1 MAIVKFLLH
10 KAQKTIRHEPSH
22 TLQFTS
28 VHGLK
33 FTIYKLN
40 LFCFF
45 YRYDEKVLFKGWFSP
60 NIHRKTAFWN
70 RKGYNSEPQKRPIP
84 AKEPAASI

>member
-10 KAQKTIRHEPSH
+10 KAKKTIRHGPPN

-45 YRYDEKVLFKGWFSP
+45 YRYDEKVLFKG
-60 NIHRKTAFWN
+60 
-70 RKGYNSEPQKRPIP
+70 
-84 AKEPAASI
+84 